1 MLKYLNNQI
10 WKSVL
15 DYARSFKL
23 CFGRLAY
30 VYLIWS
36 FSFAQIEKL
45 MMGWHVKQIVIT
57 TKSPFTGCW
66 VIINH
71 YKSITFQAN
80 LETSR

>member
-45 MMGWHVKQIVIT
+45 MMG
-57 TKSPFTGCW
+57 
-66 VIINH
+66 
-71 YKSITFQAN
+71 
-80 LETSR
+80 